1 MTKRKVS
8 DEQKL
13 ARLIEGVIDKGANTA
28 EEINRAILDLPVSV
42 LESLGLEDAAEDV
55 KQIQDRSIGAIYQLV
70 HDINHKVA
78 DLASDLLEQRG
89 NKKKQV

>member
-13 ARLIEGVIDKGANTA
+13 ARLIEGVIDKGASTA